1 MLGSLLPSRFF
12 RLPNSTVSKPITVT
26 PASVKLLHGSDAPSH
41 VLLTLMFTS
50 VPLIF
55 IPFFFKLLPVFFPAW
70 VFCYLLLLCNWSFHL
85 SFKYM
90 SLFAPCLCVCC
101 CCLSSDP
108 NTIYSFWK
116 IMGSSPLLLLHLG
129 QVTLKFTLNS
139 IGIKIDRYGH
149 RFYVYMH
156 ICK

>member
-55 IPFFFKLLPVFFPAW
+55 IPFFLNFFLCSFLPE
-70 VFCYLLLLCNWSFHL
+70 SFATYCFYATGL
-85 SFKYM
+85 SI
-90 SLFAPCLCVCC
+90 
-101 CCLSSDP
+101 CLS
-108 NTIYSFWK
+108 NTCHSLLHAFVCVAAV
-116 IMGSSPLLLLHLG
+116 SPLIQIQYIPFERSWDLL
-129 QVTLKFTLNS
+129 S
-139 IGIKIDRYGH
+139 SCSYI
-149 RFYVYMH
+149 
-156 ICK
+156 